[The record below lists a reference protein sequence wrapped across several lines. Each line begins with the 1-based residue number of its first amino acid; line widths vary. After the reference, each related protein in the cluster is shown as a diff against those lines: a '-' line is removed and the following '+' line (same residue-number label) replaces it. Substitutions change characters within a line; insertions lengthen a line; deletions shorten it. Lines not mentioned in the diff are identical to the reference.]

1 MNILKKFLRDVV
13 VRDYFKKSWVVF
25 GVKTIALTVS
35 VCLIINIAN
44 LPAFSATTT
53 AEEIEKQKQEEKN
66 REAVAYQYNQA
77 YSSIE
82 YMLNLDS
89 NIKLDVAGTIFA
101 KRSDGT
107 YEAIGYWKSDEN
119 KAYIKAENGEVVYNE
134 AYTKAVKKQKVE
146 SGELPPEVLEEKEE
160 IEIVVPE
167 EEIENIVDT
176 AIEIGENSI
185 RDESFQEIKEESKL
199 EIDSEETISDT
210 KTETAIDESTDKVT
224 IDEESSQDLP
234 QPDVTIEIVGE
245 NISDEAVGYAAA
257 DNSFDSN
264 APPSTEFTTD
274 DLANVANPEV
284 VFVPGKPAK
293 SYSFLG
299 VNIFTNIR
307 SYTTLTDEE
316 KKTYEDN
323 IGNLQEKIQTKAEE
337 IAEQANKDY
346 RKLLE
351 DYKSAL
357 SGQTREKQALEF
369 LAKETG
375 LTEAQIYAEI
385 AGLDEEQKNAIL
397 SVAYTLY
404 ISGRSIINCAA
415 DALSSILIQTQKGL
429 LAFQAMISD
438 AILGLFA
445 YNNVDILEGKSTQLK
460 ISMGALNSI
469 LALNGQDY
477 GGFNTSIAELME
489 CLEIGESSIVWVSF
503 GGT

>member
-13 VRDYFKKSWVVF
+13 VRDYFKESWVVF

-35 VCLIINIAN
+35 VCLILNIAN
-44 LPAFSATTT
+44 LPAFSAPTT

-66 REAVAYQYNQA
+66 GSEVAYQYNQA
-77 YSSIE
+77 YNSIE

-89 NIKLDVAGTIFA
+89 NVKLDAVGTIFA
-101 KRSDGT
+101 KRLDGT
-107 YEAIGYWKSDEN
+107 YEAIGHWESDEN
-119 KAYIKAENGEVVYNE
+119 KAYIKSENGELIYNE

-146 SGELPPEVLEEKEE
+146 SGELPPEVLDEEVEVE
-160 IEIVVPE
+160 VPE
-167 EEIENIVDT
+167 EEIENIVDNS
-176 AIEIGENSI
+176 IEIGETSAI
-185 RDESFQEIKEESKL
+185 TQENDRA
-199 EIDSEETISDT
+199 EIM
-210 KTETAIDESTDKVT
+210 V
-224 IDEESSQDLP
+224 
-234 QPDVTIEIVGE
+234 EIANE
-245 NISDEAVGYAAA
+245 NIDEAVLGYAAA
-257 DNSFDSN
+257 DLSFDAN
-264 APPSTEFTTD
+264 APPSTEITD
-274 DLANVANPEV
+274 EDIAKASQPETP
-284 VFVPGKPAK
+284 FPVPGSKVVNT
-293 SYSFLG
+293 YSFLG
-299 VNIFTNIR
+299 VNIFTKVR
-307 SYTTLTDEE
+307 SYATLTEIEKETYDSKIEE
-316 KKTYEDN
+316 LYEH
-323 IGNLQEKIQTKAEE
+323 IQTRAKQ
-337 IAEQANKDY
+337 IADEADVDY
-346 RKLLE
+346 RKQLE

-357 SGQTREKQALEF
+357 SDQTRENQALEF

-375 LTEAQIYAEI
+375 LAKSQVYAEI

-415 DALSSILIQTQKGL
+415 DALSFILFETQKGL